1 MQKSFW
7 KTLLSSESLM
17 EEAKADSIRMLEAGL
32 EMFNVV
38 LYAMHEEKETD
49 TRSRVAT
56 MDKALNNLQ
65 REVRKKVYEHLVIS
79 KGSDLL
85 TGLQLTSIV
94 IDLERIGDYTK
105 NMAELVDMFPEQ
117 MNWDPF
123 EESFETVRG
132 STLEQFER
140 TRLALVRQDETAA
153 RELIKRYDA
162 ISKACDGILTDI
174 MAQEMGTQTV
184 EKRFLCLVLIM
195 RYLKRVNAHLK
206 NVATTVVNPFTDI
219 GFRPGAV

>member
-1 MQKSFW
+1 V
-7 KTLLSSESLM
+7 LLSSESLID
-17 EEAKADSIRMLEAGL
+17 EAHSDCVRMLEAGL

-38 LYAMHEEKETD
+38 LYAMHEEKELD
-49 TRSRVAT
+49 TRQRVAS

-65 REVRKKVYEHLVIS
+65 RDIRRKVYEHLAIS

-117 MNWDPF
+117 MCWDPY
-123 EESFETVRG
+123 EERVEWVRG
-132 STLEQFER
+132 STLEQFES
-140 TRLALVRQDETAA
+140 TRKALERQDEEAA
-153 RELIKRYDA
+153 RFVIKRYNR
-162 ISKACDGILTDI
+162 ISKSCDGVLEDI
-174 MAQEMGTQTV
+174 VASEMGETV
-184 EKRFLCLVLIM
+184 EKRFLALVLIM
-195 RYLKRVNAHLK
+195 RYFKRVNAHLK